1 VTFVAKNILFS
12 FLGAII
18 EIKQVFGLSSLWLEV
33 FVSVTIG
40 AAAVSALISGFLC
53 NLIGRRPTLMMASL
67 IFTGGAILL
76 GASRNI
82 AMLVTGRV
90 VVGVGIGMAA
100 MAVPMYIA
108 ESAPANVRGKL
119 VVVNVMFITGGQF
132 VATIVDGVFSYLS
145 YDIGWR

>member
-1 VTFVAKNILFS
+1 MDPTS
-12 FLGAII
+12 FYFFAGAII
-18 EIKQVFGLSSLWLEV
+18 EIRKAFKLDSMWLEL
-33 FVSVTIG
+33 FVSVTI
-40 AAAVSALISGFLC
+40 AAAALSALISGFLC
-53 NLIGRRPTLMMASL
+53 DWMGRRPTLIMASL
-67 IFTGGAILL
+67 IFTAGAVVL
-76 GASRNI
+76 GASYYV
-82 AMLVTGRV
+82 AMLVIGRI

-119 VVVNVMFITGGQF
+119 VVVNVLFITGGQF